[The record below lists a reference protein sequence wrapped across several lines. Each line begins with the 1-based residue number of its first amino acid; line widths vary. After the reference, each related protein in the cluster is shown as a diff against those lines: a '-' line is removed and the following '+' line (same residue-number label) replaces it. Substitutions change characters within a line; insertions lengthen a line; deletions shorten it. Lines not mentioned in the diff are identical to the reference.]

1 MFLLSHTGEA
11 ESITTHYLLC
21 LGLYRAFYLLN
32 WIYRYLTGSHPE
44 AVVVLA
50 GILQTALYSDFFYI
64 YYKRYTRSTYWAVIN
79 YFVLGSPPEWPLN
92 CQFNGLHDVHVCLR
106 A

>member
-1 MFLLSHTGEA
+1 MAILPQMFLLSNTGEA
-11 ESITTHYLLC
+11 ETITTHYLLC

-32 WIYRYLTGSHPE
+32 WIYRFIFDRSPE

-64 YYKRYTRSTYWAVIN
+64 YYKRYVRNVGPAAM
-79 YFVLGSPPEWPLN
+79 
-92 CQFNGLHDVHVCLR
+92 CLAQYHLCRVFSGR
-106 A
+106 AFKLPI

>member
-1 MFLLSHTGEA
+1 MFLLSNTGEA
-11 ESITTHYLLC
+11 ETITTHYLLC

-32 WIYRYLTGSHPE
+32 WIYRFIFDRSPE

-64 YYKRYTRSTYWAVIN
+64 YYKRYGSGKRAGKEVTINIFTVSLVEGRSSYRSSWQA
-79 YFVLGSPPEWPLN
+79 G
-92 CQFNGLHDVHVCLR
+92 
-106 A
+106 

>member
-11 ESITTHYLLC
+11 ETITTHYLLC

-32 WIYRYLTGSHPE
+32 WIYRFFYVSSRPE
-44 AVVVLA
+44 VIVILA

-64 YYKRYTRSTYWAVIN
+64 YYKRYAGTVASAAH
-79 YFVLGSPPEWPLN
+79 PLM
-92 CQFNGLHDVHVCLR
+92 
-106 A
+106 